1 MFALA
6 ILSPLGEV
14 FSDQVDEVSLP
25 TDNGEIAILPHHIP
39 LFSKLAEG
47 TLTVKKGG
55 KETIIALV
63 GGFLQVDAD
72 KVTILSDYAIKAENI
87 QIARAMEAKKRAQD
101 FISNKQ
107 STADLMMAEKELQK
121 SLLEL
126 KVADKLKKH

>member
-55 KETIIALV
+55 KETVIALV

-87 QIARAMEAKKRAQD
+87 QIARALEAKKRAQD